1 MESLF
6 FLVPAVLI
14 FLGIAIRVLY
24 WALNNGQYD
33 NLNTEAHRILFDP
46 DDLPK
51 SNDAARESSSQPSS
65 EIPSS
70 NQDASSTKS

>member
-14 FLGIAIRVLY
+14 FLAIAIRVLY
-24 WALNNGQYD
+24 WALNSGQYD
-33 NLNTEAHRILFDP
+33 NLNTEAHRILFDA

-51 SNDAARESSSQPSS
+51 SDTSKAPNTPTDCSTPSS
-65 EIPSS
+65 K
-70 NQDASSTKS
+70 D